1 MKFDYMVGAVI
12 HDLKNQL
19 QTLQVCELDAMQQI
33 PAQYHHLLKPIV
45 QNTNRLQNDAMQMM
59 TLFRLEKAVDFPLDD
74 AWPHDTVLDAIE
86 SMQIQF
92 PNIKFVNDIAETIQS
107 VYNDD
112 LLQLALTILITNS
125 AQAGATRIKISAEET
140 SGDNGKALLLHIADN
155 GHGFDQSVLNGEK
168 ITTKTGGSGLG
179 LYLVDL
185 IAEHHSLD
193 QNPGTVNCNNLPKG
207 GAEVCIHI
215 PQA

>member
-59 TLFRLEKAVDFPLDD
+59 TLFRLEKAIDFPFDD
-74 AWPHDTVLDAIE
+74 AWPHDTALDAIE

-92 PNIKFVNDIAETIQS
+92 PNIKFVNDIAESIQC

-125 AQAGATRIKISAEET
+125 AQAGATRIQIRAEEIT
-140 SGDNGKALLLHIADN
+140 DDAGKRLVIHIADN
-155 GHGFDQSVLNGEK
+155 GHGFDQSVLNGAQ

-185 IAEHHSLD
+185 IAEHHNLD
-193 QNPGTVNCNNLPKG
+193 QNKGRVSCSNQPKG
-207 GAEVCIHI
+207 GAEVQVHI

>member
-33 PAQYHHLLKPIV
+33 PARYHHLLKPIV

-59 TLFRLEKAVDFPLDD
+59 TLFRLEKAIDFPFDD
-74 AWPHDTVLDAIE
+74 AWPHDTALDAIE

-92 PNIKFVNDIAETIQS
+92 PNIKFVNDIAESIQG

-112 LLQLALTILITNS
+112 LLQLALTTLITNS
-125 AQAGATRIKISAEET
+125 AQAGATRIRIAADA
-140 SGDNGKALLLHIADN
+140 GDNEIVWHMEDN
-155 GHGFDQSVLNGEK
+155 GHGFDQSVLNGEQ

-185 IAEHHSLD
+185 IAAHHKAND
-193 QNPGTVNCNNLPKG
+193 QQGRISCSNLPKG
-207 GAEVCIHI
+207 GAEVRIHM
-215 PQA
+215 PQHALG